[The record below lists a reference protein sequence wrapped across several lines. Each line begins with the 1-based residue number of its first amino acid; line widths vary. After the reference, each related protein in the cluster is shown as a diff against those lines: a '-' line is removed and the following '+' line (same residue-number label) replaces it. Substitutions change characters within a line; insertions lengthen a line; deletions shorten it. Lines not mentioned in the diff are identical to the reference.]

1 MKYMAKVTFENG
13 TNYGWFPV
21 DAPDEESAEFA
32 AEKYVQ
38 ALGRDDRITKI
49 ELSK

>member
-32 AEKYVQ
+32 AARYVQ
-38 ALGRDDRITKI
+38 ALGRDETIKNI